1 MRPFEHVNRIRQ
13 SRMPRIAAVGL
24 ITFCLAVSSSCTAQ
38 DLSSSP
44 FNAEVGR
51 GDWPQLGG
59 TPHRNNTPEGKNIPT
74 DWDIKTGR
82 NIKWSV
88 PLGSETYGNVVVA
101 NGNVYVGTNNGS
113 AYLELY
119 PSSVDLGVL
128 LCFRESDGEFLWQHS
143 SEKLPT
149 GRVHDW
155 PHQGICSSPVVEG
168 ERLWFVTSRGEVVC
182 LDTQG
187 FHDDE
192 DDGPVTG
199 VWEPVFDVDSGL
211 KNWTD
216 ATQPGILTPRLEVT
230 LRSLVKA
237 LDPAVR
243 NQYFLEAKAGANQW
257 IANTGRYENPPVNRT
272 LFQVVHTPEALT
284 FTGLNGSDNEIVI
297 NLDVLAGLNEGQLS
311 PALKLLFASEGI
323 ELSEETRPTVVRT
336 DESWMLNTSVEGI
349 STTFRLGRQNAS
361 LVCERLITPNLMK
374 EADVVW
380 SFNMM
385 NELGVRQHNMATCAP
400 TIWGD
405 VLFICT
411 SNGVDLTHVD
421 IPAPD
426 APSFMAMD
434 KLTGKVLWTDN
445 SPGDNILH
453 GQWSCPVVGVFDGVP
468 QVIFAGGDGWLYSF
482 RADRWNDGKP
492 ELLWKFDG
500 NPKDSIYHLGG
511 RSTRNSIIAIP
522 VICDGLVYLALGED
536 PEHGEAQGHLWCIDP
551 TKRGDVSPELVMME
565 NGEVAPQRR
574 LQAFVQLRAGKVTTE
589 KLVPNPNSAAVWHYV
604 GEDTTKFE
612 STMHRTLGSP
622 AIKNNL
628 LFITDLSGLVHCLNA
643 KTGLPYWTCDL
654 FAANWTTPLIVGE
667 TVYVAD
673 EDGDVALL
681 ALSSD
686 PTKSLKKGEEAG
698 GPLHA
703 PLREINMGSSVYT
716 MPIIANDVLYIASR
730 NRLFAIAH
738 ELQK

>member
-1 MRPFEHVNRIRQ
+1 MRQFEHVDRIPQ
-13 SRMPRIAAVGL
+13 PRRALIAAVGL
-24 ITFCLAVSSSCTAQ
+24 ITFCLALSSSSTAQ
-38 DLSSSP
+38 DLPSLP

-59 TPHRNNTPEGKNIPT
+59 TPFRNNTPEGKNIPT

-88 PLGSETYGNVVVA
+88 ALGSESWGNIVVA
-101 NGNVYVGTNNGS
+101 NGNLYVGTNNGA
-113 AYLELY
+113 AYLERY
-119 PSSVDLGVL
+119 PPVVDLGVL

-168 ERLWFVTSRGEVVC
+168 ERLWFVTNRGEVIC
-182 LDTQG
+182 LDAEG
-187 FHDDE
+187 FRDGE
-192 DDGPVTG
+192 NDGPFHSEKPDKLDNPKVA
-199 VWEPVFDVDSGL
+199 WDEP
-211 KNWTD
+211 
-216 ATQPGILTPRLEVT
+216 
-230 LRSLVKA
+230 
-237 LDPAVR
+237 
-243 NQYFLEAKAGANQW
+243 
-257 IANTGRYENPPVNRT
+257 
-272 LFQVVHTPEALT
+272 H
-284 FTGLNGSDNEIVI
+284 
-297 NLDVLAGLNEGQLS
+297 
-311 PALKLLFASEGI
+311 
-323 ELSEETRPTVVRT
+323 
-336 DESWMLNTSVEGI
+336 
-349 STTFRLGRQNAS
+349 
-361 LVCERLITPNLMK
+361 

-411 SNGVDLTHVD
+411 SNGIDESHVR

-434 KLTGKVLWTDN
+434 KHSGKVLWTDN
-445 SPGDNILH
+445 SPGNNILH

-482 RADRWNDGKP
+482 RADHWNDGKP

-500 NPKDSIYHLGG
+500 NPKDSIYRLGG
-511 RSTRNSIIAIP
+511 RSTRNPIIAIP
-522 VICDGLVYLALGED
+522 VICDGIVYLAMGED
-536 PEHGEAQGHLWCIDP
+536 PEHGEGQGHLWCIDP
-551 TKRGDVSPELVMME
+551 TQRGDVSPELVMME
-565 NGEVAPQRR
+565 NGKVAPQRR
-574 LQAFVQLRAGKVTTE
+574 LQAFVQWDDVFSSIPESGTWDRLDALKIPDSVKADFQKAGILLPESAMIKPSSNKTAWLITTNEGAVQKQFKLEKRSNYPNREDQLWAGKGTTE
-589 KLVPNPNSAAVWHYV
+589 KLVPNPNSAVVWHYV
-604 GEDTTKFE
+604 GEDKQRFE
-612 STMHRTLGSP
+612 STMHRAVGSP
-622 AIKNNL
+622 VIKNNL
-628 LFITDLSGLVHCLNA
+628 LFITDFSGLVHCLNS

-654 FAANWTTPLIVGE
+654 FAASWTTPLIVCD
-667 TVYVAD
+667 TVYVTD

-686 PTKSLKKGEEAG
+686 PVKSIKKAAEASG
-698 GPLHA
+698 ALHVPLH
-703 PLREINMGSSVYT
+703 EINMESSVNT
-716 MPIIANDVLYIASR
+716 MPIIANDVLYIANR

-738 ELQK
+738 EPKK